1 MNRID
6 YMVVGTLVLV
16 LAACQPANLPTAE
29 APTVTPEVFIPLD
42 KAIPE
47 YGIVLEGVH
56 LQIAGAVLGG
66 EFPVGCTGEAPACTK
81 AKEGARILSVEFAP
95 RDLPKGNMLA
105 YKNLPDVRV
114 AADGG
119 SVPVSLTLY
128 SNTDRHLTLGFEVP
142 AEAKTF
148 ALGWADVDDIPL
160 RVAAQ

>member
-66 EFPVGCTGEAPACTK
+66 EFPAGCTGDAPACTK

-95 RDLPKGNMLA
+95 RDLPDRRARPGRG
-105 YKNLPDVRV
+105 PSRRC
-114 AADGG
+114 GRPRG
-119 SVPVSLTLY
+119 SCP
-128 SNTDRHLTLGFEVP
+128 RRARRRARCCRGP
-142 AEAKTF
+142 
-148 ALGWADVDDIPL
+148 
-160 RVAAQ
+160 